1 MEVKAVAK
9 FIRVQPRKVR
19 IVAREIK
26 GRPAVECAHLLRF
39 HPSKGAFLL
48 RKVLVSAIANAQ
60 ENHGVSADML
70 RISRISIDEGPV
82 LKRISQRSMG
92 RGNRL
97 NKKMSHITVILE
109 DYEPEGAVKAHGTK
123 AKARPKFDAPKKPA
137 KKKDE
142 AVAEAPVADVEAGE
156 TSEVNEVVAAE
167 EAVAEVQAEAPVETV
182 AEAEPAPAEE
192 PAAEEP
198 ATEEAP
204 AEEPAQN
211 EESGEEERKAE

>member
-26 GRPAVECAHLLRF
+26 GRPAIESAHMLRF

-60 ENHGVSADML
+60 ENHGVSGDML
-70 RISRISIDEGPV
+70 KVSRINIDEGPV

-109 DYEPEGAVKAHGTK
+109 DYEPEEAVKAHGTK
-123 AKARPKFDAPKKPA
+123 VKARPKFDAPKKAA
-137 KKKDE
+137 KKKE
-142 AVAEAPVADVEAGE
+142 AAAAAAEAPAVDVAD
-156 TSEVNEVVAAE
+156 EVIEVAAAE
-167 EAVAEVQAEAPVETV
+167 EAATEVEAEATEEIV
-182 AEAEPAPAEE
+182 AEATPEAVEVAADEAAPAEE
-192 PAAEEP
+192 PVKAES
-198 ATEEAP
+198 TEE
-204 AEEPAQN
+204 E
-211 EESGEEERKAE
+211 GKAE

>member
-19 IVAREIK
+19 IVAREVK
-26 GRPAVECAHLLRF
+26 GRPAVESAHLLRF

-70 RISRISIDEGPV
+70 RISRINIDEGPV

-92 RGNRL
+92 RGNRI

-109 DYEPEGAVKAHGTK
+109 DYEPEEAVKAHGTK
-123 AKARPKFDAPKKPA
+123 PKARPKFDAPKKAA
-137 KKKDE
+137 KKKGGAE
-142 AVAEAPVADVEAGE
+142 AATAEAPAAEIEGSEPVEAVSTEDVVAEAQP
-156 TSEVNEVVAAE
+156 EVIE
-167 EAVAEVQAEAPVETV
+167 EAV
-182 AEAEPAPAEE
+182 AEAEPAA
-192 PAAEEP
+192 AAEEAAP
-198 ATEEAP
+198 VEEHAPTEELS
-204 AEEPAQN
+204 EQEK
-211 EESGEEERKAE
+211 KAE